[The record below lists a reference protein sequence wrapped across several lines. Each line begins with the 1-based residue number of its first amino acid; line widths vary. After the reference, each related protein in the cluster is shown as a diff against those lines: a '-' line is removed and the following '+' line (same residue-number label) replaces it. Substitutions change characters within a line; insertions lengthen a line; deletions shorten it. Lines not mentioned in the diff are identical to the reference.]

1 MGHCNG
7 WERERERAGESQM
20 RVIDLSNK
28 RRENSKVGFVKSW
41 NSVIAYN
48 GSEICLIFNKIMSFL
63 FEETTTFCPKL
74 QHFDIL
80 NKLF

>member
-28 RRENSKVGFVKSW
+28 RRENSKVGFGLKVETALLPTMEVKYVW
-41 NSVIAYN
+41 
-48 GSEICLIFNKIMSFL
+48 FL
-63 FEETTTFCPKL
+63 TK
-74 QHFDIL
+74 
-80 NKLF
+80 